1 MVIDALHGSDEAL
14 VVLRGTFDTNA
25 VEKLH
30 ETLLGI
36 DPHSHL
42 TLDFRE
48 VRLFHDTAV
57 ARLAKELAGRRVT
70 LLGLS
75 DHHHRL
81 MRYFGA
87 PPTEGR

>member
-1 MVIDALHGSDEAL
+1 MAIDALHQLDGTL
-14 VVLRGTFDTNA
+14 LVLRGPFDDA
-25 VEKLH
+25 EVEKLH
-30 ETLLGI
+30 EVLRAIEPG
-36 DPHSHL
+36 SHL

-57 ARLAKELAGRRVT
+57 ARLAKELAGRRVS

-81 MRYFGA
+81 MRYFDI
-87 PPTEGR
+87 PPPGGG